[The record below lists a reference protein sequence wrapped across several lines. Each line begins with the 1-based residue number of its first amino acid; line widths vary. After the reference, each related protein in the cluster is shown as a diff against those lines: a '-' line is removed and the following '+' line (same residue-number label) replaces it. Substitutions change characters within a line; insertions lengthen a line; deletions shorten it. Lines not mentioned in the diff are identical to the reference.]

1 MTFIKKLVLIPFSE
15 WERMKKTNSSINSMD
30 MQEIEM
36 LSKDKFIEREMNHN
50 QNPITTSSA
59 PTEEVVEDKK
69 TPTTPLTPSSPIIQ
83 KEKVMEEKTMNPLD
97 HMWKEKTIGLKLQI
111 LK

>member
-1 MTFIKKLVLIPFSE
+1 
-15 WERMKKTNSSINSMD
+15 

-36 LSKDKFIEREMNHN
+36 LSKDKFMEREMNHN

-59 PTEEVVEDKK
+59 PTEEVVEDKE
-69 TPTTPLTPSSPIIQ
+69 TPTPPLTPSPPIVQ
-83 KEKVMEEKTMNPLD
+83 EEKVMEEKKTLNPFD
-97 HMWKEKTIGLKLQI
+97 HMWKEKTMGLKLQI